1 MRSAASDLLK
11 SDAADWMW
19 EIRMAL
25 LQRLSDM
32 KRDAIFTRLVNM
44 YLV

>member
-1 MRSAASDLLK
+1 MKSAASDLLK

-25 LQRLSDM
+25 LQRLSDL
-32 KRDAIFTRLVNM
+32 KRNSIFSRLINM